1 MALRGDIVPRLGE
14 LVGPEHV
21 AGDTV
26 FPGTAEEVAAVLAL
40 ANTEHLRVI
49 PAGGSSQ
56 QELGAALTGTD
67 LTVCLRRLNHLKQY
81 EPADLTASMEAG
93 LPLAG
98 LSAALAPHRQWLPL
112 GVACPERATIGGAL
126 ATNSSGPF
134 RLFYGTARDMVI
146 GMHFATVEG
155 KLVKT
160 GGMVVKN
167 VAGYD
172 MAKLMIG
179 SLGTLAVITD
189 VTLKLFPR
197 PATETSV
204 LVFGSLAHAM
214 EARGAILRSV
224 LSPLALD
231 LLDGAA
237 ASLVG
242 QAAGRQLPRGEFLL
256 AVAYGGVERV
266 IERSR
271 REVATLGRDAGATDS
286 DTLAGEQEHHLWQ
299 AVCDLPAT
307 FSAAHPHSARLKL
320 SSTLLGMQP
329 LLETVLGDLR
339 RQGAETALVARAGS
353 GVSYLYVFGLSVSGA
368 DLLGFCRNT
377 QQVALSL
384 GAHVVIEFAPPPI
397 QAQLD
402 VWGPPRDDYAIM
414 QKLKQAF
421 DPNGILNPGRFVC

>member
-1 MALRGDIVPRLGE
+1 MTLRGDIVRRLGE

-26 FPGTAEEVAAVLAL
+26 FPATPTEVAAVLSL
-40 ANTEHLRVI
+40 ANAERLRVL
-49 PAGGSSQ
+49 PGGSCSQ
-56 QELGAALTGTD
+56 QDLGAPSACADVSL
-67 LTVCLRRLNHLKQY
+67 CLRRLNRLKHY
-81 EPADLTASMEAG
+81 EPGDLTASMEAG
-93 LPLAG
+93 LTVAE

-126 ATNSSGPF
+126 AANSSGPF

-155 KLVKT
+155 KLVKS

-189 VTLKLFPR
+189 VTCKLVPR

-204 LVFGSLAHAM
+204 LVFGSLADAL
-214 EARGAILRSV
+214 EARSALLKSV

-231 LLDGAA
+231 LLDA
-237 ASLVG
+237 ASASLLS
-242 QAAGRQLPRGEFLL
+242 QAAVQQLPRGEFLL

-271 REVATLGRDAGATDS
+271 REVTALGRAAGALDS
-286 DTLAGEQEHHLWQ
+286 LTLAGEQEQRLWQ
-299 AVCDLPAT
+299 AICDLPAS
-307 FSAAHPHSARLKL
+307 FSAAHPHSVRLRL
-320 SSTLLGMQP
+320 SSTLVAMRP
-329 LLETVLGDLR
+329 LLEAVLRDLR
-339 RQGAETALVARAGS
+339 QHGAETALVARAGS
-353 GVSYLYVFGLSVSGA
+353 GISYLYVRGDDLPGVSQ
-368 DLLGFCRNT
+368 NT
-377 QQVALSL
+377 QRVAVSC
-384 GAHVVIEFAPPPI
+384 GAHAVIEFAPPPI
-397 QAQLD
+397 LAQLE
-402 VWGPPRDDYAIM
+402 VLGPRRDDYGVM

-421 DPNGILNPGRFVC
+421 DPNGILNPGRLLC